1 MPDYIVVIKGT
12 DNKKKKV
19 KILSSCIRDAEED
32 AKSILKKG
40 EVLVSVTNDTFP
52 MGHIKAVNP

>member
-1 MPDYIVVIKGT
+1 MPDYIAVIKSV

-19 KILSSCIRDAEED
+19 KILSSCIRDAEEE
-32 AKSILKKG
+32 AESILKKG

-52 MGHIKAVNP
+52 IGHIKTVSR